1 MKLKKTIICLISL
14 LVFGLVPAPAPAEQ
28 YKQIILATG
37 SPFEL
42 GLIDALAK
50 VCEKETGGI
59 VRCIKTPTGPGLEL
73 GRHGLTHITMGHH
86 PAATKKFV
94 QDGYAARRTD
104 LMYNLTVIVGPR
116 EDPAKIR
123 GMTNLLEA
131 HKKIAAARAKYLSRA
146 DGGGMNILE
155 MEIWKKLG
163 LRPEGSDWYLVRR
176 KFMLESLL
184 DADRGLEYHMLDS
197 STWALHKSK
206 IKNLEV
212 LVKGPKNEYEMCL
225 VSTEKHPNLRYNH
238 QYAEKFYEFLIG
250 EKGQSLI
257 ANFGV
262 KDFGEPIYYPKTAIK

>member
-1 MKLKKTIICLISL
+1 MKGSKGLILWTFLGFALSG
-14 LVFGLVPAPAPAEQ
+14 VFLSPAMAQQ
-28 YKQIILATG
+28 YKQIVIATG

-50 VCEKETGGI
+50 VFEKETGCI
-59 VRCIKTPTGPGLEL
+59 IRCIKTPTGPGLEL

-123 GMTNLLEA
+123 GITDLLEA
-131 HKKIAAARAKYLSRA
+131 HKRIAAAKAKYLSRA

-155 MEIWKKLG
+155 MEAWKKLG
-163 LRPEGSDWYLVRR
+163 IQPEGSDWYLVRR

-197 STWALHKSK
+197 STWALHQSK

-225 VSTEKHPNLRYNH
+225 VSDT
-238 QYAEKFYEFLIG
+238 
-250 EKGQSLI
+250 GQQLI

-262 KDFGEPIYYPKTAIK
+262 KEYGEPIYYPYARK